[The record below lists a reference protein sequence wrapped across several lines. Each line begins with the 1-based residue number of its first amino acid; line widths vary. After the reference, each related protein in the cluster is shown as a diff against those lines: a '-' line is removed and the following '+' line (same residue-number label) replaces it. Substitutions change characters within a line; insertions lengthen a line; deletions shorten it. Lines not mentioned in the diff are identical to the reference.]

1 MGSFENIWKQQ
12 CEAARTIRIRY
23 GDKAAFD
30 YLIGEKLLHFMAAA
44 KGRSEFARHLPA
56 FVSEVREI
64 FPASDIVEQLDALQ
78 ARLTENARDYDEL
91 DLDGSNTARSDL
103 EFLQQISDLLRAPRL
118 GTA

>member
-12 CEAARTIRIRY
+12 CEAARTIKMRY

-44 KGRSEFARHLPA
+44 NDRSEFARHLPA

-64 FPASDIVEQLDALQ
+64 FPASEIDEHLDGLQ
-78 ARLTENARDYDEL
+78 ARLAENARDHDEL
-91 DLDGSNTARSDL
+91 DLEGSNTARSDL
-103 EFLQQISDLLRAPRL
+103 ELLGQISDMLRAPNL